1 MSSRCFPSANHLLW
15 HHWLGCQ
22 PKVQQAEKKKKKKV
36 KEMWKCGKVWKV
48 NKVKDF
54 MRTIDLYCTMFWG
67 CYFQTVRDTSVV
79 SVQTPAPVLCGMW
92 EPWLGSQTR
101 QTQLWTGLGVCFQN
115 TYADFVGVYVC
126 ACLSFC
132 ICVCEFVRVCREQA
146 ERGVTPITADKPRPN
161 TLNCPNHPQK
171 TETGCNQPAIL
182 HSSRLSSIK
191 MCGSQIVS

>member
-1 MSSRCFPSANHLLW
+1 M
-15 HHWLGCQ
+15 
-22 PKVQQAEKKKKKKV
+22 
-36 KEMWKCGKVWKV
+36 WKV

-54 MRTIDLYCTMFWG
+54 MRTFDLYCTMFWG
-67 CYFQTVRDTSVV
+67 CYFQTAGDTSVV
-79 SVQTPAPVLCGMW
+79 SVPTPALVLCGMW
-92 EPWLGSQTR
+92 EAWLGSQTR

-115 TYADFVGVYVC
+115 TYAGLWVYMCVCMSVVSYLCVWIC
-126 ACLSFC
+126 ACASESRLNELSH
-132 ICVCEFVRVCREQA
+132 QSQHL
-146 ERGVTPITADKPRPN
+146 TDKPRPN